1 MKMEHN
7 FQSLDVVQVK
17 KMAKKAKTPCR
28 STKFLL
34 HKKFKFILEKNV
46 MEQTYLKI
54 PFRFSEMYF

>member
-28 STKFLL
+28 STKISL
-34 HKKFKFILEKNV
+34 HKKFKLILEQNDSKHRD
-46 MEQTYLKI
+46 LKI
-54 PFRFSEMYF
+54 TLRFQK